1 MKENFAVSPVD
12 GTRVPTLFLF
22 DDMRL
27 SLSHKERF
35 LHSLKSGGKQDYKR
49 YLGSPLRY
57 AGGKSLAVGYVV
69 ERLPKG
75 LSRLVS
81 PFLGGG
87 SVEVACAR
95 ELGIE
100 VIAYDVFDILCT
112 YWDIQLRERDALYN
126 RLEQFFPNRVTFK
139 KVKDKLAAHWK
150 DGETLGPRDLA
161 AHYYFNSNTSYGPHF
176 LGWPS
181 DIYLNENRYA
191 RMLEKVKCFHANSM
205 SVQCASFE
213 DSIPSHRGDFLYCDP
228 PYYLEDGKTFV
239 GMYPHR
245 NFPIHHVGF
254 PHEKLRDLLLS
265 HQGGFILSY
274 NDCDTIRNWYSDF
287 HIETPQW
294 QYTFGQGDTRIGKN
308 RMQNNKGSHV
318 KKSHELLIWKECR
331 GTIRERQHHNE
342 MIVVYGSAVKTFG
355 NW

>member
-1 MKENFAVSPVD
+1 MKEKIAVSPVD
-12 GTRVPTLFLF
+12 EISVPTLFFLGKV
-22 DDMRL
+22 RHAL
-27 SLSHKERF
+27 SRKERF
-35 LHSLKSGGKQDYKR
+35 LHALKSSGKQDYKR

-69 ERLPKG
+69 ARLPKG
-75 LSRLVS
+75 LSRLMS

-87 SVEVACAR
+87 SVEVACAK

-100 VIAYDVFDILCT
+100 VVAYDVFDILCA

-126 RLEQFFPNRVTFK
+126 RLERFSPDRATFK
-139 KVKDKLAAHWK
+139 KVKDKLASHWK
-150 DGETLGPRDLA
+150 GEEKLDPRDLA

-181 DIYLNENRYA
+181 DIYLNETRYA

-213 DSIPSHRGDFLYCDP
+213 DSIPAHRSDFLYCDP

-318 KKSHELLIWKECR
+318 KKSHELLIRRTRNAK
-331 GTIRERQHHNE
+331 
-342 MIVVYGSAVKTFG
+342 
-355 NW
+355 